1 MRYLLRSKS
10 ALTGLMLIGILI
22 LVAIFADLLAPH
34 DPYEMDIWNSYH
46 APDGVGGEYI
56 LGTDDMGRDVLSRI
70 LVGSRISL
78 LIAVTATGVSLVF
91 GVILGAIAGYAGG
104 PVDALVMRIMD
115 LILAFP
121 SILLAIAIVATLGPG
136 VINAMFAVAIVRIPA
151 MTRVTRSMV
160 LGLKEEEFVMAGHAL
175 GLTNRRILF
184 RHILINSFAPILVVA
199 SLNMGTAITTEA
211 TLSFLGLGA
220 QPPVIS
226 WGRMLAL
233 GREAIR
239 TAPHL
244 TLYPGLAIVFT
255 VLGFN
260 LLGDGLRDIGDP
272 ALRGQK

>member
-1 MRYLLRSKS
+1 MKYLLRSKS
-10 ALTGLMLIGILI
+10 AMTGVILIGILV
-22 LVAIFADLLAPH
+22 LVAIFADMIAPH
-34 DPYEMDIWNSYH
+34 DPYRMDIWNSYR
-46 APDGVGGEYI
+46 APEGLGGTFV

-70 LVGSRISL
+70 LVGSRVSL
-78 LIAVTATGVSLVF
+78 LIAVTATGVSLLF
-91 GVILGAIAGYAGG
+91 GVVLGAVAGYVGG
-104 PVDALVMRIMD
+104 VVDTIIMRIMD

-121 SILLAIAIVATLGPG
+121 SILLAIAIVATMGPG

-160 LGLKEEEFVMAGHAL
+160 LGLKEEEFVMAGTAL

>member
-1 MRYLLRSKS
+1 MKYLLRSKS
-10 ALTGLMLIGILI
+10 AMTGLILIGILI
-22 LVAIFADLLAPH
+22 LVAIFADLLSPH
-34 DPYEMDIWNSYH
+34 DPYEMDIWNSYR
-46 APDGVGGEYI
+46 APEGMGGTYV

-70 LVGSRISL
+70 LVGSRVSL
-78 LIAVTATGVSLVF
+78 LIAVTATGVSLLF
-91 GVILGAIAGYAGG
+91 GVVLGAIAGYVGG
-104 PVDALVMRIMD
+104 AVDTIIMRVMD

-121 SILLAIAIVATLGPG
+121 SILLAIAIVATMGPG
-136 VINAMFAVAIVRIPA
+136 VVNAMIAVAIVRIPA

-160 LGLKEEEFVMAGHAL
+160 LGLKEEEFVMAGTAL

-272 ALRGQK
+272 QLRGQK

>member
-1 MRYLLRSKS
+1 MR
-10 ALTGLMLIGILI
+10 
-22 LVAIFADLLAPH
+22 V
-34 DPYEMDIWNSYH
+34 
-46 APDGVGGEYI
+46 
-56 LGTDDMGRDVLSRI
+56 
-70 LVGSRISL
+70 
-78 LIAVTATGVSLVF
+78 
-91 GVILGAIAGYAGG
+91 
-104 PVDALVMRIMD
+104 MD

-121 SILLAIAIVATLGPG
+121 SILLAIAIVATMGPG

-160 LGLKEEEFVMAGHAL
+160 LGLKEEEFVMAGIAL

-272 ALRGQK
+272 QLRGQK

>member
-1 MRYLLRSKS
+1 M
-10 ALTGLMLIGILI
+10 
-22 LVAIFADLLAPH
+22 
-34 DPYEMDIWNSYH
+34 
-46 APDGVGGEYI
+46 
-56 LGTDDMGRDVLSRI
+56 GTDDMGRDVLSRI
-70 LVGSRISL
+70 LVGSRVSL

-91 GVILGAIAGYAGG
+91 GVALGAIAGYVGG
-104 PVDALVMRIMD
+104 KVDAVIMRIMD
-115 LILAFP
+115 LILSFP
-121 SILLAIAIVATLGPG
+121 SILLAIAIVATMGPG

-160 LGLKEEEFVMAGHAL
+160 LGLKEEEFVMAGVAL

-220 QPPVIS
+220 QPPIIS

-272 ALRGQK
+272 QLRGR

>member
-1 MRYLLRSKS
+1 MKYLLRSKS
-10 ALTGLMLIGILI
+10 AMTGLILIGILI
-22 LVAIFADLLAPH
+22 LVAIFADVLSPH
-34 DPYEMDIWNSYH
+34 DPYEMDIWNSYR
-46 APDGVGGEYI
+46 APEGVGGTNI

-70 LVGSRISL
+70 LVGSRVSL
-78 LIAVTATGVSLVF
+78 LIAVTATGISLVF
-91 GVILGAIAGYAGG
+91 GVVLGAIAGYVGG
-104 PVDALVMRIMD
+104 TVDTIIMRIMD

-121 SILLAIAIVATLGPG
+121 SILLAIAIVATMGPG
-136 VINAMFAVAIVRIPA
+136 VINAMMAVAIVRIPA

-160 LGLKEEEFVMAGHAL
+160 LGLKEEEFVMAGIAL

-272 ALRGQK
+272 QLRGQK